1 MASDRRTLVHGFRRA
16 GWRTVAAMPAITM
29 PWPEGDYFGFDT
41 VYAAADLG
49 YRGDPFNWVTMPDQY
64 TLAALQRLEFARP
77 GAGKSG
83 PERQARPPVMA
94 TLALIYSPA
103 PWPPL
108 PPVKL
113 GSASGREGGLPHAEI
128 PVVAGFLNKYTEDI
142 NMRT

>member
-94 TLALIYSPA
+94 TLALISSHA
-103 PWPPL
+103 PWTPIPPAIDRSEEHTSEL
-108 PPVKL
+108 QSL
-113 GSASGREGGLPHAEI
+113 
-128 PVVAGFLNKYTEDI
+128 
-142 NMRT
+142 MRNSYAVF